1 MLYLLL
7 STVEHGV
14 TNVEVYTELA
24 MFFAVFCVHVV
35 SPMMRDG
42 LPEPST

>member
-14 TNVEVYTELA
+14 TNVEVYTKSA
-24 MFFAVFCVHVV
+24 MFFAVLCVRMV